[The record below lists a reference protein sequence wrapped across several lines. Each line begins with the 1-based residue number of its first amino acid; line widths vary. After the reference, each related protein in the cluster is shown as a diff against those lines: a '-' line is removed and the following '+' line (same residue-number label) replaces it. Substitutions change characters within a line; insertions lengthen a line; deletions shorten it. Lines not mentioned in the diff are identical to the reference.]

1 MSFSERNTIFKPI
14 LAAGIIIIVFGGI
27 CLWISQII
35 QLKEEGEGFIIIG
48 WRFIIGGIAAI
59 AFAFLWRYF
68 VYIRPVRKRSKKYD
82 DWYKP

>member
-1 MSFSERNTIFKPI
+1 MSLRERNTIFKPI
-14 LAAGIIIIVFGGI
+14 LSAGITIIIFGGI

-48 WRFIIGGIAAI
+48 TRFIIGGVAAI
-59 AFAFLWRYF
+59 AFAFILRYF
-68 VYIRPVRKRSKKYD
+68 IYIRPVRKRSKKYD